1 MVGSALTRRLKQQNT
16 ELLLPSHE
24 ELNLLSSHEVSYYFL
39 EHNPQ
44 RVYMAAGLVGG
55 IQANLDRP
63 TEFFT
68 ENMAMAMH
76 VMRAAFMTNVQRLM
90 YFGSSCAYPVSK
102 ADGAVPSSLLTGPI
116 EPSNEAYGLAK
127 ATACRLATY
136 YHDQYGCD
144 FRAVM
149 PCNLYG
155 PGDNYHPRNSH
166 VVAALV
172 RKFVEAPK
180 DGEVEVWGNGDA
192 KREFL
197 YVDDLAEAA
206 VQLMREPEWFS
217 LRNVG
222 SGQATSIADL
232 VNTLAEITEFTG
244 KIRWQSDKPVGTP
257 VKVMGGPETWQRT
270 PLRKGLEWTVNH
282 YRKSIGM

>member
-16 ELLLPSHE
+16 TLLLPTHD
-24 ELNLLSSHEVSYYFL
+24 ELNLLNYTEVYDYFL
-39 EHNPQ
+39 THHPQ

-68 ENMAMAMH
+68 ENMAMAMN
-76 VMRAAFMTNVQRLM
+76 VMRSACLTNVQRLM

-102 ADGAVPSSLLTGPI
+102 ADGAIPSDLLTGPI

-155 PGDNYHPRNSH
+155 LGDNYHPRNSH

-206 VQLMREPEWFS
+206 IELMEKPEWFS

-222 SGQATSIADL
+222 SGHATSIRYL

-257 VKVMGGPETWQRT
+257 VKVMGGPETWQLT
-270 PLRKGLEWTVNH
+270 TLRKGLEWTVNH

>member
-192 KREFL
+192 KRELL

-282 YRKSIGM
+282 YRKPIGM

>member
-16 ELLLPSHE
+16 ELLLPTHK
-24 ELNLLSSHEVSYYFL
+24 ELNLLNYTEVYEYFL
-39 EHNPQ
+39 THHPQ

-55 IQANLDRP
+55 IQANLDSP
-63 TEFFT
+63 TEFFSQ
-68 ENMAMAMH
+68 NMAMAMN
-76 VMRAAFMTNVQRLM
+76 VMEASFMTNVQRLM

-180 DGEVEVWGNGDA
+180 DGEVCIWGDGTA

-206 VQLMREPEWFS
+206 VQLMWEPEWFS

-222 SGQATSIADL
+222 SGHATSIGDL

-270 PLRKGLEWTVNH
+270 TLRKGLEWTVNH

>member
-1 MVGSALTRRLKQQNT
+1 MVGSALARRLQQQNT
-16 ELLLPSHE
+16 TLLLPTHE
-24 ELNLLSSHEVSYYFL
+24 ELNLLSTHHVYDYFL
-39 EHNPQ
+39 THNPQ

-55 IQANLDRP
+55 IQANLDHP

-68 ENMAMAMH
+68 ENIFMAMN
-76 VMRAAFMTNVQRLM
+76 VMESAFMTNVQRLM

-102 ADGAVPSSLLTGPI
+102 ADAAIPSDLLTGPI

-166 VVAALV
+166 VVAALI

-206 VQLMREPEWFS
+206 TQLMEEPEWFS

-222 SGQATSIADL
+222 SGHATSIGDL

-270 PLRKGLEWTVNH
+270 TLRKGLEWTVNH

>member
-16 ELLLPSHE
+16 ELLLPSHK
-24 ELNLLSSHEVSYYFL
+24 ELNLLSSDEVYDYFL
-39 EHNPQ
+39 THNPQ

-68 ENMAMAMH
+68 ENMAMAMN
-76 VMRAAFMTNVQRLM
+76 VMSAAFIVNVERLM

-102 ADGAVPSSLLTGPI
+102 ADGAIPSDLLTGPI

-206 VQLMREPEWFS
+206 TQLMEEPEWFS

-222 SGQATSIADL
+222 SGHATSIRDL

-270 PLRKGLEWTVNH
+270 TLRKGLEWTVNH

>member
-1 MVGSALTRRLKQQNT
+1 MVGGALTRRLKQQDT
-16 ELLLPSHE
+16 ELLLPTHD
-24 ELNLLSSHEVSYYFL
+24 ELNLLNYTEVYRYFMRN
-39 EHNPQ
+39 NPQ

-68 ENMAMAMH
+68 ENMVMAMH
-76 VMRAAFMTNVQRLM
+76 VMRAAFITNVQRLM

-102 ADGAVPSSLLTGPI
+102 ADGAIPSDLLTGPI

-206 VQLMREPEWFS
+206 TQLMEEPEWFS

-222 SGQATSIADL
+222 SGHATSIRYL

-270 PLRKGLEWTVNH
+270 TLRKGLEWTVNH

>member
-1 MVGSALTRRLKQQNT
+1 MVGSALARRLKPQNPD
-16 ELLLPSHE
+16 LLLPSHD
-24 ELNLLSSHEVSYYFL
+24 ELNLLSSHEVYDYFL
-39 EHNPQ
+39 NHHPR

-55 IQANLDRP
+55 IQANMDRP

-76 VMRAAFMTNVQRLM
+76 VMRAAFIVNVERLM

-102 ADGAVPSSLLTGPI
+102 ADGATPGALLTGPI

-155 PGDNYHPRNSH
+155 PNDNYHPRNSH

-180 DGEVEVWGNGDA
+180 DGEVCIWGDGTA

-206 VQLMREPEWFS
+206 IHLMAEPEWFS

-222 SGQATSIADL
+222 SGHATSIEELA
-232 VNTLAEITEFTG
+232 VTLAEITEFTG
-244 KIRWQSDKPVGTP
+244 NIRWQSDKPVGTP

-270 PLRKGLEWTVNH
+270 TLRKGLEWTVNH

>member
-68 ENMAMAMH
+68 ENMAMALH

-102 ADGAVPSSLLTGPI
+102 ADGAIPSDLLTGPI

-180 DGEVEVWGNGDA
+180 DGEVVVWGNGDA

-222 SGQATSIADL
+222 SGHATSIRYL

-282 YRKSIGM
+282 YRKPIGM